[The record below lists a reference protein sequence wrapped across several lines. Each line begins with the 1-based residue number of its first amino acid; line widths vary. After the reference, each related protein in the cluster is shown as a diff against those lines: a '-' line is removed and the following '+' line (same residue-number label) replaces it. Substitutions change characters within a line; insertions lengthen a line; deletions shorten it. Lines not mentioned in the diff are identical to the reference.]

1 MKTVTDIQGLL
12 GSKLLG
18 DARTDYS
25 IWNVS
30 PGKSDPY
37 PLKISLAAPS
47 GRKLSEAAERFSS
60 WKQSIMSFAERMD
73 CPVALENR
81 KVPKTTAVIAVP
93 VSIEVPSADAA
104 IAIVGGR
111 ARSAVASCADRWG
124 RLRDR
129 AFAPEAVAE
138 FIWKTRKRTNIDFD
152 LLIAAAE
159 WARVHET
166 AGMTPRELPI
176 PDMQGKLLNP
186 KGDRVLVAL
195 LAGKHD
201 LGLQDRPKKVE
212 LKYLDPRAPAGFG
225 LCVLGTQN
233 ERDLAR
239 PPYPCRRAIILEN
252 RDTFNSFPMAGA
264 FGSGSVAILGNGN
277 AGPTIV
283 TQIPWLAEIPEVYY
297 WGDMDIDGLE
307 ILARYRRAGLSCRS
321 LLMSYGDFKRFERY
335 GTAWSKDNTLIWSRS
350 ELWSRSEDRDL
361 AELLTPRERELYSA
375 LCAAE
380 LPKSRI
386 EQEKIPY
393 ARVLY
398 DM

>member
-30 PGKSDPY
+30 PGKTDPY
-37 PLKISLAAPS
+37 PLKISLSAPS

-60 WKQSIMSFAERMD
+60 WKRSIMSFAQRMD

-81 KVPKTTAVIAVP
+81 KVPKTAAVIAVP
-93 VSIEVPSADAA
+93 VSIEVPTRNVA
-104 IAIVGGR
+104 IAIVGNR
-111 ARSAVASCADRWG
+111 ARDAAASCSNRCE
-124 RLRDR
+124 RLQKFS
-129 AFAPEAVAE
+129 FAPEAAAE
-138 FIWKTRKRTNIDFD
+138 FIWKTRKRSDVDFG
-152 LLIAAAE
+152 LLVTAAE
-159 WARVHET
+159 WARGHET

-195 LAGKHD
+195 LAGKPD
-201 LGLQDRPKKVE
+201 LGLRDRPKKVE
-212 LKYLDPRAPAGFG
+212 LKYLDPAAPMGFG
-225 LCVLGTQN
+225 LCVLGTRD

-264 FGSGSVAILGNGN
+264 FESGAVAILGNGN
-277 AGPTIV
+277 AGPTTV
-283 TQIPWLAEIPEVYY
+283 TQIPWLADIPEVYY
-297 WGDMDIDGLE
+297 WGDMDTDGLE
-307 ILARYRRAGLSCRS
+307 ILARYRRAGLSCES
-321 LLMSYGDFKRFERY
+321 LLMSYSDFKSFERY
-335 GTAWSKDNTLIWSRS
+335 GTTWSKNNMKIWSRA
-350 ELWSRSEDRDL
+350 EDREL
-361 AELLTPRERELYSA
+361 AEFLTQGERELYSA
-375 LCAAE
+375 LCAGE

-393 ARVLY
+393 TEAV
-398 DM
+398 DGI

>member
-1 MKTVTDIQGLL
+1 MKTVSDIQGLL

-47 GRKLSEAAERFSS
+47 GRKLSEAAERFSA
-60 WKQSIMSFAERMD
+60 WKQSIMSFAKRMD
-73 CPVALENR
+73 CPVGLENR

-93 VSIEVPSADAA
+93 VSIEVPSEDIA

-111 ARSAVASCADRWG
+111 ARNAVASCAERWE
-124 RLRDR
+124 RLRDY
-129 AFAPEAVAE
+129 AFAPEAAAE
-138 FIWKTRKRTNIDFD
+138 FIWKTRKRSDIDFN
-152 LLIAAAE
+152 LLVTAAK
-159 WARVHET
+159 WARGHET

-195 LAGKHD
+195 LAGKPD
-201 LGLQDRPKKVE
+201 LGLRDRPKKIE
-212 LKYLDPRAPAGFG
+212 LKYLDPAAPMGFG
-225 LCVLGTQN
+225 LCVLGTRD
-233 ERDLAR
+233 ERDLAK

-264 FGSGSVAILGNGN
+264 CASASVAILGNGN
-277 AGPTIV
+277 AGPTAV

-297 WGDMDIDGLE
+297 WGDMDTDGLE
-307 ILARYRRAGLSCRS
+307 ILARYRRAGLDCES
-321 LLMSYGDFKRFERY
+321 LLMSYSDFMRFERY
-335 GTAWSKDNTLIWSRS
+335 GTAWSKANTMIRSRP
-350 ELWSRSEDRDL
+350 EDGQL
-361 AELLTPRERELYSA
+361 AELLTPGEWELYSA
-375 LCAAE
+375 LCAGE
-380 LPKSRI
+380 LSKSRI

-393 ARVLY
+393 TEVV
-398 DM
+398 DGI